1 VFDLLDHSTYDDP
14 CRFPTGI
21 PYVIVNGQVAV
32 DGERC
37 TGVLAGQAVP

>member
-1 VFDLLDHSTYDDP
+1 LKPASREP
-14 CRFPTGI
+14 A
-21 PYVIVNGQVAV
+21 YVVVNGRVAV